1 MMRRALLLLAAAAA
15 PALAQVPPA
24 ELGQRFVP
32 APWWMRDPVV
42 ASLGSV
48 RTELPANRA
57 RFGVRFSAV
66 ERNAADASSAA
77 AKRARALDQ
86 SLGALGAEKVRLTTT
101 FQTRALYEQ
110 YRQKDGTLVDNSRA
124 DKIDNYEVTAVI
136 SITVRDIAVLE
147 RAYRTAVAAR
157 PTGIDPVYFT
167 LEPDN
172 ATKTWLATEA
182 VKDAARRARQA
193 VEASGGRLGAPKVV
207 DPSGGVCQ
215 TQVLAGWPSYVGGSL
230 PTDVERPDNL
240 IVTGSRLSSPL
251 PAPAPPPPPPPPG
264 APDLDSAAAAIQ
276 VTLQP
281 PLQQLTDN
289 ACVIYGLLP

>member
-1 MMRRALLLLAAAAA
+1 MRPLLLLALVAA

-66 ERNAADASSAA
+66 ERTAAEATAKASGNARELDRSLAA
-77 AKRARALDQ
+77 IGTER
-86 SLGALGAEKVRLTTT
+86 VRLSTT
-101 FQTRALYEQ
+101 FGTRPLYDQ
-110 YRQKDGTLVDNSRA
+110 YRQKDGTLVDNQRA
-124 DKIDNYEVTAVI
+124 DRIDAYEVTAYLI
-136 SITVRDIAVLE
+136 IEVRDTDVLE
-147 RAYRTAVAAR
+147 RVYRTAVAAK
-157 PTGIDPVYFT
+157 PTAIDGVQFS

-172 ATKTWLATEA
+172 GTKTWLATEA
-182 VKDAARRARQA
+182 VRDAARRARQA
-193 VEASGGRLGAPKVV
+193 VDASGGRLGAPRVV

-215 TQVLAGWPSYVGGSL
+215 TQVLAGWPSYVGGTL
-230 PTDVERPDNL
+230 PTDVERPDN
-240 IVTGSRLSSPL
+240 IVVTGARMRAGAP
-251 PAPAPPPPPPPPG
+251 PPPPPPAPPPPPPS
-264 APDLDSAAAAIQ
+264 LDQQAAAIQ

-281 PLQQLTDN
+281 PLQALSDE
-289 ACVIYGLLP
+289 ACVVYSLLP

>member
-1 MMRRALLLLAAAAA
+1 MRPILLLALVAA
-15 PALAQVPPA
+15 PAFAQVPPA

-66 ERNAADASSAA
+66 ARTAAEATAKASGDARELDRSLAAIGTER
-77 AKRARALDQ
+77 
-86 SLGALGAEKVRLTTT
+86 VRLSTT
-101 FQTRALYEQ
+101 FGTRPLYDQ
-110 YRQKDGTLVDNSRA
+110 YRQKDGTLVDNQRA
-124 DKIDNYEVTAVI
+124 DRIDAYEVTAFLTI
-136 SITVRDIAVLE
+136 EVRDTTVLE
-147 RAYRTAVAAR
+147 RAYRTAVAAK
-157 PTGIDPVYFT
+157 PTAIDGVQFN

-172 ATKTWLATEA
+172 GTKTWLATEA
-182 VKDAARRARQA
+182 VRDAARRARQA

-215 TQVLAGWPSYVGGSL
+215 TQVLAGWPSYVGATM
-230 PTDVERPDNL
+230 PTDITRPD
-240 IVTGSRLSSPL
+240 IVVTGQRRSAG
-251 PAPAPPPPPPPPG
+251 APAPPPPPPP
-264 APDLDSAAAAIQ
+264 APSLDQEAAVLQ

-281 PLQQLTDN
+281 PLQTLTDT
-289 ACVIYGLLP
+289 ACVVYSLLP